1 MNKNTEKQVKD
12 IIENNQENLYEKYKD
27 KQLPLS
33 PQVEIDKC
41 VENFKSLKDKII
53 NIDSCGNGR
62 WNTYLIKIKG
72 NIYEVGINGLPDEE
86 YIQYIKDL
94 NKDLN
99 VPGSPNIKS
108 KKIIKK

>member
-12 IIENNQENLYEKYKD
+12 IIESNQENLYEKYKD

-33 PQVEIDKC
+33 PKVEIDKC
-41 VENFKSLKDKII
+41 VEYFKSLKNKII

-72 NIYEVGINGLPDEE
+72 NIYEVGISGLPDEQDI
-86 YIQYIKDL
+86 YYIKDL
-94 NKDLN
+94 NNDLN
-99 VPGSPNIKS
+99 VPESPKIMIK
-108 KKIIKK
+108 KKIN

>member
-12 IIENNQENLYEKYKD
+12 IIESNQENLYEKYKD

-33 PQVEIDKC
+33 PQVEVDKC
-41 VENFKSLKDKII
+41 VENFKSLKNKII

-72 NIYEVGINGLPDEE
+72 NIYEVGINGLPDEQDI
-86 YIQYIKDL
+86 YYIKDL
-94 NKDLN
+94 NNDLN
-99 VPGSPNIKS
+99 VPESPKIMIK
-108 KKIIKK
+108 KKIN